1 MVSSIRK
8 EQAAKLGAG
17 ERTLSIARVDL
28 VRSGAQRVALAA
40 TGIVA
45 AVYLLIAVGVVL
57 IVTHNLT
64 SNVDTTLSQWLTS
77 MAADRQTVTRGFPGP
92 HGGPHIGD
100 APVLWWVWHP
110 DANFSDSS
118 TEAQSVKLPV
128 PPTSITSA
136 QTLSVSGTPLRV
148 EGGRVGDDWAV
159 VAQSMSSVDQARS
172 NLIQAELLIGPVLL
186 LVVFLGALAIGR
198 RVAAPIEQ
206 ARRRQMDFTA
216 NASHEL
222 RTPLAVIQAQTSPA
236 LSQPRDQEWYLRA
249 FTRVNQESQRMRHL
263 VDDLLWLARFEAMPR
278 AGRTEPVDVGVMA
291 QQAVERFAA
300 VAEARQQRLSVRLTG
315 DSHVIA
321 ASPEWLDHLVG
332 VLLDNACKY
341 TPEQGTVEVRVAA
354 EGNRIKLA
362 VDDSGPGIPVD
373 QRGQI
378 FDRFRR
384 ASDLPGGSGLGLAI
398 ADAVVTA
405 TNGRWEGGSSAG
417 GRRRQQGRDLAP
429 VAGPPS
435 RHARGIVGN
444 DPAARSPRRLRPPLG
459 PPPEGEG
466 VGRRASRFCKV
477 LPGTINSWL
486 R

>member
-1 MVSSIRK
+1 MVSSNRK
-8 EQAAKLGAG
+8 EKIAKLGEG
-17 ERTLSIARVDL
+17 ERTLSTARVDL

-45 AVYLLIAVGVVL
+45 ALYLLIAVAVLL

-64 SNVDTTLSQWLTS
+64 SNIDTTLSKWLS
-77 MAADRQTVTRGFPGP
+77 GMAAQRGGPTRGYQGP
-92 HGGPHIGD
+92 AGGPRFD
-100 APVLWWVWHP
+100 APVLWWTFHP
-110 DANFSDSS
+110 DGNYADSS
-118 TEAQSVKLPV
+118 AEAANINLPT
-128 PPTSITSA
+128 PYNRIQAPQTIT
-136 QTLSVSGTPLRV
+136 VSGVDLRV
-148 EGGRVGDDWAV
+148 MGGLTSDDWTV
-159 VAQSMSSVDQARS
+159 VGQSLSSVDQARS

-222 RTPLAVIQAQTSPA
+222 RTPLAVIQAQTSLA
-236 LSQPRDQEWYLRA
+236 LSQPRDEEWYQRA

-300 VAEARQQRLSVRLTG
+300 IAESRQQRLSVRVSG

-332 VLLDNACKY
+332 VLIDNACKY
-341 TPEQGTVEVRVAA
+341 TPEQGTIEVRVTA
-354 EGNRIKLA
+354 EGKSIKLA
-362 VDDSGPGIPVD
+362 VDDSGPGIPPD

-398 ADAVVTA
+398 ADAVVGA
-405 TNGRWEGGSSAG
+405 TNGRWEVGSSAAG
-417 GRRRQQGRDLAP
+417 GASMAVIWPRLLA
-429 VAGPPS
+429 
-435 RHARGIVGN
+435 R
-444 DPAARSPRRLRPPLG
+444 PAATRTPSETTPPLA
-459 PPPEGEG
+459 
-466 VGRRASRFCKV
+466 RLDA
-477 LPGTINSWL
+477 
-486 R
+486 

>member
-1 MVSSIRK
+1 M
-8 EQAAKLGAG
+8 ATG
-17 ERTLSIARVDL
+17 ERTLSTARVDL

-45 AVYLLIAVGVVL
+45 AVYLLIAVAVVL

-64 SNVDTTLSQWLTS
+64 SNIDTTLSKWLS
-77 MAADRQTVTRGFPGP
+77 AMAAQRGGPTRGYPGP
-92 HGGPHIGD
+92 AGAPRFD
-100 APVLWWVWHP
+100 APVLWWTFHP
-110 DANFSDSS
+110 DGNYADSS
-118 TEAQSVKLPV
+118 AEAANINLPT
-128 PPTSITSA
+128 PYNRIQAPQTIT
-136 QTLSVSGTPLRV
+136 VSGVDLRV
-148 EGGRVGDDWAV
+148 MGGLTSDDWTV
-159 VAQSMSSVDQARS
+159 VGQSLSSVDQARS

-222 RTPLAVIQAQTSPA
+222 RTPLAVIQAQTSLA
-236 LSQPRDQEWYLRA
+236 LSQPRGEEWYQQA
-249 FTRVNQESQRMRHL
+249 FSRVNQESQRMRHL

-300 VAEARQQRLSVRLTG
+300 VAESRQQRLSVRLSG

-341 TPEQGTVEVRVAA
+341 TPEQGTIEVRVAA
-354 EGNRIKLA
+354 EGKTIKLA
-362 VDDSGPGIPVD
+362 VDDSGPGIPAD

-398 ADAVVTA
+398 ADAVVSA
-405 TNGRWEGGSSAG
+405 TNGRWELGTSAAG
-417 GRRRQQGRDLAP
+417 GASMAVIWPRMLAR
-429 VAGPPS
+429 PS
-435 RHARGIVGN
+435 ATRV
-444 DPAARSPRRLRPPLG
+444 SSETTPPLA
-459 PPPEGEG
+459 
-466 VGRRASRFCKV
+466 RLDA
-477 LPGTINSWL
+477 
-486 R
+486 

>member
-100 APVLWWVWHP
+100 APVLWWMWQP
-110 DANFSDSS
+110 DGNFSDSS

-222 RTPLAVIQAQTSPA
+222 RTPLAVIQAQTSLA

-263 VDDLLWLARFEAMPR
+263 VDDLLWLARFARMPR
-278 AGRTEPVDVGVMA
+278 AGRTQRGGVRL
-291 QQAVERFAA
+291 Q
-300 VAEARQQRLSVRLTG
+300 ARQ
-315 DSHVIA
+315 
-321 ASPEWLDHLVG
+321 
-332 VLLDNACKY
+332 
-341 TPEQGTVEVRVAA
+341 
-354 EGNRIKLA
+354 
-362 VDDSGPGIPVD
+362 
-373 QRGQI
+373 
-378 FDRFRR
+378 
-384 ASDLPGGSGLGLAI
+384 
-398 ADAVVTA
+398 
-405 TNGRWEGGSSAG
+405 AG
-417 GRRRQQGRDLAP
+417 ER
-429 VAGPPS
+429 
-435 RHARGIVGN
+435 
-444 DPAARSPRRLRPPLG
+444 
-459 PPPEGEG
+459 
-466 VGRRASRFCKV
+466 C
-477 LPGTINSWL
+477 
-486 R
+486 